1 MVMKKLT
8 AENISDYTEAQFV
21 RLIKRILIEDASET
35 DELADKLLLHFR
47 KIVGHPSGMDLIYHP
62 EHGAD
67 DSPEGITETV
77 KQWREANGLPGFKT
91 ADPTCTPQKQ
101 ESPGK
106 MDIKA
111 IQKLL
116 IKPVTKFTTNRS
128 SIVPHNEESWI
139 GKVSLFRPDEGV
151 PKNAAGNELH
161 PYAQFYLPSLPF
173 NSPLLEGIS
182 VLTLF
187 VADPLPDELEP
198 MGNNWLIREYKAED
212 VLVYKDLP
220 VAGSTIK
227 PSRLNAE
234 LVADDFPLWDGG
246 GIPGYLAAEIC
257 ELEDA
262 GKLESF
268 DDLGRHIYDHKIGGY
283 PSFCQ
288 PGVDLGDEFE
298 FVFQLSSDAD
308 INLNIVDCGSLMF
321 WKHRHS
327 GEWVMYYDFY

>member
-1 MVMKKLT
+1 MDDLIRNK
-8 AENISDYTEAQFV
+8 NSISDYTEDQFIT
-21 RLIKRILIEDASET
+21 LIRELDGAATERKRNML
-35 DELADKLLLHFR
+35 
-47 KIVGHPSGMDLIYHP
+47 VGHFNKVVPHPAGSDLLYFP
-62 EHGAD
+62 EPGAD
-67 DSPEGITETV
+67 YSDEGVVRTI
-77 KQWREANGLPGFKT
+77 REWCSANGLPGFKP
-91 ADPTCTPQKQ
+91 ADPTYQPQKQ

-106 MDIKA
+106 MDIQE

-116 IKPVTKFTTNRS
+116 IKPATKFTTNGS
-128 SIVPHNEESWI
+128 SAADQNEESWI

-151 PKNAAGNELH
+151 PKNTAGNELH
-161 PYAQFYLPSLPF
+161 PYAQFYLANLPF
-173 NSPLLEGIS
+173 NSLLLEGVS

-212 VLVYKDLP
+212 VLVYKDLS

-234 LVADDFPLWDGG
+234 WVADDFPLWDGG

-288 PGVDLGDEFE
+288 PGIDPGD
-298 FVFQLSSDAD
+298 
-308 INLNIVDCGSLMF
+308 
-321 WKHRHS
+321 
-327 GEWVMYYDFY
+327 DF

>member
-1 MVMKKLT
+1 MNDLIRNK
-8 AENISDYTEAQFV
+8 NSISDYTEDQFIT
-21 RLIKRILIEDASET
+21 LIRELDGAATERKRNML
-35 DELADKLLLHFR
+35 
-47 KIVGHPSGMDLIYHP
+47 VGHFNKVVPHPAGSDLLYFP
-62 EHGAD
+62 EPGAD
-67 DSPEGITETV
+67 YSDEGVVRTI
-77 KQWREANGLPGFKT
+77 REWCSANGLPGFKP

-106 MDIKA
+106 MDIQE
-111 IQKLL
+111 IQQLL

-139 GKVSLFRPDEGV
+139 GKVFLFRADEEVPRNEAGV
-151 PKNAAGNELH
+151 ELY

-187 VADPLPDELEP
+187 VADPLPGELEP

-268 DDLGRHIYDHKIGGY
+268 DDLGRHIYDHKVGGY

-288 PGVDLGDEFE
+288 PGIDLGDDFE
-298 FVFQLSSDAD
+298 FVLQLSSDAD